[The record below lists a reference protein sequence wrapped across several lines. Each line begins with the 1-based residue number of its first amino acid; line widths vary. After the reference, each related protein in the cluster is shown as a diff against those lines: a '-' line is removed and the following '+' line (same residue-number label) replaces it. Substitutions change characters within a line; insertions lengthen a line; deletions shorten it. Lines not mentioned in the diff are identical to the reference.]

1 MDPQVKETL
10 SFYAI
15 WGTMM
20 GMLTILIRP
29 FISVR
34 QVIRDSII
42 TFLFSFLCG
51 LLLEYFEFSIP
62 FKCGISGVAGLFG
75 VFIYNIFVK
84 MFAEIE
90 KDPVFY
96 LWKFKNGRNKYK

>member
-15 WGTMM
+15 WGGII

-29 FISVR
+29 FVSIR
-34 QVIRDSII
+34 QVIRETII

-51 LLLEYFEFSIP
+51 LLLEYFDFGIP
-62 FKCGISGVAGLFG
+62 LKCGISGVIGLFATLIYEI
-75 VFIYNIFVK
+75 FIKLLTQVK
-84 MFAEIE
+84 ENPLDLI
-90 KDPVFY
+90 KRR
-96 LWKFKNGRNKYK
+96 LK